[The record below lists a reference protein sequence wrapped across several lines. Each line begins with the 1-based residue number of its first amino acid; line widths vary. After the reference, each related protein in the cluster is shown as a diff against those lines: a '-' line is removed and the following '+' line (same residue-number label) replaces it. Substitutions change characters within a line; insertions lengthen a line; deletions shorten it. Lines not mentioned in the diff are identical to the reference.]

1 LRGIEIQSRFL
12 FENASHATE
21 LRPSSRADELH
32 RPDGA
37 CTLPIP
43 GARRHARMSLE
54 LRSVSRRF
62 GAQLAL
68 DRLSLHVRDGDCYG
82 FIGHNGA
89 GKTTAMRIALGL
101 QRPDEGTVVIDG
113 FDAARHPREAR
124 ARMGALIETPGF
136 QPGWSGAKNLTEL
149 LRLQGFSRVA
159 ARAEAGRWI
168 ERVGLAAAGEKH
180 VQAYSQGMR
189 QRLGLAQAL
198 LGSPRYLLLDE
209 PTNGVDPE
217 GIAEMRDLLRSLHQA
232 GTTLLVSSHQIHEL
246 SGICNRIGVL
256 RQGRLLL
263 EIETARLLGA
273 QASRWRL
280 TVRDAEAARA
290 SLVKLGIPP
299 PLGGPD
305 GALLLDLGGEAPE
318 RVTRVLVER
327 GVDVVSFFE
336 EKPTL
341 ESIYLRSSAGT
352 QTAVPAPRTDPPPT
366 AAPADPRAPGH
377 AISRMTRFD
386 LRRLVSSPGPIALF
400 TAPAVVGAIAMF
412 RRAGQAA
419 SEQSAVQSAKLFST
433 TDVTAFQAV
442 GLALQAGLPLL
453 AFLSLAL
460 ASQSIAAE
468 LGRGTLRNVLL
479 RPLVRAEAAL
489 GKSFALVVFVL
500 GSYVFLSGTALLLG
514 AIVFEFR
521 DVTETLPNG
530 ALFTLTPAGEI
541 WPDLRRALLSPILP
555 LTAYTGLGFL
565 AGSIA
570 RTGAAALGFALS
582 LGVLLD
588 LGRAFTRAFRLT
600 GGLPSDYL
608 PSPLSDTSFVGFYVD
623 VSRGVSN
630 ARFEHPAGAMLVP
643 VAWALATFLLA
654 TLFLVRKPIP

>member
-1 LRGIEIQSRFL
+1 M
-12 FENASHATE
+12 
-21 LRPSSRADELH
+21 P
-32 RPDGA
+32 
-37 CTLPIP
+37 
-43 GARRHARMSLE
+43 LE

-68 DRLSLHVRDGDCYG
+68 DRVSLHVRDGDCYG

-101 QRPDEGTVVIDG
+101 QRPDEGGVVVDG

-149 LRLQGFSRVA
+149 LRLQGFSRAA

-168 ERVGLAAAGEKH
+168 ERVGLSAAGEKH

-217 GIAEMRDLLRSLHQA
+217 GIAEMRELLRSLHQD

-256 RQGRLLL
+256 RQGRLLV
-263 EIETARLLGA
+263 EEETARLLGA

-280 TVRDAEAARA
+280 SVRDAEAARA
-290 SLVKLGIPP
+290 SLAKLEVPP
-299 PLGGPD
+299 PVLASD
-305 GALLLDLGGEAPE
+305 GTLLLDLGAQAPE
-318 RVTRVLVER
+318 RVTRALVER

-336 EKPTL
+336 ERPTL
-341 ESIYLRSSAGT
+341 EAIYLRYTAG
-352 QTAVPAPRTDPPPT
+352 AEPAGAAPRTEPLPT
-366 AAPADPRAPGH
+366 ATPSHLRAPGH
-377 AISRMTRFD
+377 AISRMTSFD
-386 LRRLVSSPGPIALF
+386 LRRLASSFGLIALL
-400 TAPAVVGAIAMF
+400 TAPAAVGAIAMF
-412 RRAGQAA
+412 HRAAQDA
-419 SEQSAVQSAKLFST
+419 SDRSAVRNATLFST
-433 TDVTAFQAV
+433 TDVTAFEAV
-442 GLALQAGLPLL
+442 GLALQAGLPVL
-453 AFLSLAL
+453 AFLALAL

-468 LGRGTLRNVLL
+468 LARGTLRNVLL

-489 GKSFALVVFVL
+489 GKSLALVVLVL
-500 GSYVFLSGTALLLG
+500 GGYVVLSGTALLLG
-514 AIVFEFR
+514 ATVFEFR

-530 ALFTLTPAGEI
+530 ARFTLTPAAEI
-541 WPDLRRALLSPILP
+541 WPELSKALVSPLLP
-555 LTAYTGLGFL
+555 LAAYTGLGFL

-588 LGRAFTRAFRLT
+588 LGRAFTRAFRLA
-600 GGLPSDYL
+600 GGFPSDYL

-623 VSRGVSN
+623 VSKGVSN
-630 ARFEHPAGAMLVP
+630 ARFELAGGAILVP
-643 VAWALATFLLA
+643 VAWTLATFLLA
-654 TLFLVRKPIP
+654 TLVLVRKPVP

>member
-1 LRGIEIQSRFL
+1 M
-12 FENASHATE
+12 
-21 LRPSSRADELH
+21 P
-32 RPDGA
+32 
-37 CTLPIP
+37 
-43 GARRHARMSLE
+43 LE

-62 GAQLAL
+62 GTQLAL

-101 QRPDEGTVVIDG
+101 QRPDEGAVVVDG

-136 QPGWSGAKNLTEL
+136 QPGWSGARNLAEL
-149 LRLQGFSRVA
+149 ARLQGFSRA
-159 ARAEAGRWI
+159 EARAEAGRWI
-168 ERVGLAAAGEKH
+168 DRVGLAGAGEKP

-217 GIAEMRDLLRSLHQA
+217 GIAGMRELLHSLNEA

-256 RQGRLLL
+256 RQGRLLV
-263 EIETARLLGA
+263 EEETARLLGA

-280 TVRDAEAARA
+280 SVRDVEGARA
-290 SLVKLGIPP
+290 SLALLAIPP
-299 PLGGPD
+299 PLGAPD
-305 GALLLDLGGEAPE
+305 GALLLDLGQAAPE
-318 RVTRVLVER
+318 RVTRTLVER
-327 GVDVVSFFE
+327 GIDVVSFSE

-341 ESIYLRSSAGT
+341 ESIYLRTSAGT
-352 QTAVPAPRTDPPPT
+352 VTAAQAPRPEPPPT
-366 AAPADPRAPGH
+366 AAPSDPRAPGR
-377 AISRMTRFD
+377 AVSRMGRFD
-386 LRRLVSSPGPIALF
+386 LRRLASSSGLIALF
-400 TAPAVVGAIAMF
+400 AAPAALGAIAMF
-412 RRAGQAA
+412 RRAAA
-419 SEQSAVQSAKLFST
+419 GASDRSAVESAKVFST
-433 TDVTAFQAV
+433 TEVTAFEVV

-453 AFLSLAL
+453 AFLALAL

-489 GKSFALVVFVL
+489 GKSLALLLFVL
-500 GSYVFLSGTALLLG
+500 GGYVLLSGTALLLG
-514 AIVFEFR
+514 ATVFEFR

-530 ALFTLTPAGEI
+530 GRFTLTPAAEI
-541 WPDLRRALLSPILP
+541 WPDLRRALLSPLLP
-555 LTAYTGLGFL
+555 LAAYTGLGFL

-588 LGRAFTRAFRLT
+588 LGRAFTRAFRLA

-630 ARFEHPAGAMLVP
+630 ARFEHAPGAVLVP
-643 VAWALATFLLA
+643 VTWALATFLLA
-654 TLFLVRKPIP
+654 THFLVRKPIP

>member
-1 LRGIEIQSRFL
+1 
-12 FENASHATE
+12 
-21 LRPSSRADELH
+21 
-32 RPDGA
+32 
-37 CTLPIP
+37 
-43 GARRHARMSLE
+43 MSLE

-68 DRLSLHVRDGDCYG
+68 DRVSMHVRDGDCYG

-89 GKTTAMRIALGL
+89 GKTSAMRIALGL
-101 QRPDEGTVVIDG
+101 QRPDEGAVVVDG

-136 QPGWSGAKNLTEL
+136 QPGWSGARNLAEL
-149 LRLQGFSRVA
+149 ARLQGFSRVE

-168 ERVGLAAAGEKH
+168 DRVGLASAGEKH

-217 GIAEMRDLLRSLHQA
+217 GIAEIRELLRSLNQA

-246 SGICNRIGVL
+246 AGICTRIGVL
-256 RQGRLLL
+256 RQGRLLV
-263 EIETARLLGA
+263 EEETPRLLGA
-273 QASRWRL
+273 HASRWRL
-280 TVRDAEAARA
+280 SVRDVDGARV
-290 SLVKLGIPP
+290 SLSALGVLPP
-299 PLGGPD
+299 VLAPD
-305 GALLLDLGGEAPE
+305 GALLLDLGREAPE
-318 RVTRVLVER
+318 RVTRTLVER
-327 GVDVVSFFE
+327 GIDVLSFSE

-341 ESIYLRSSAGT
+341 ESIYLRYSAGT
-352 QTAVPAPRTDPPPT
+352 ETAAPAPRTEPPPT
-366 AAPADPRAPGH
+366 GSPADLRAPGH
-377 AISRMTRFD
+377 AVSRMTCFD
-386 LRRLVSSPGPIALF
+386 LRRLASSFGLIALF
-400 TAPAVVGAIAMF
+400 AGPAIVGAIVMF
-412 RRAGQAA
+412 RRATEAA
-419 SEQSAVQSAKLFST
+419 SDRAAVQGAKVFST
-433 TDVTAFQAV
+433 TEVTAFEAV
-442 GLALQAGLPLL
+442 GIALQAGLPLL
-453 AFLSLAL
+453 AILALSL

-489 GKSFALVVFVL
+489 GKSLALVVFVL
-500 GSYVFLSGTALLLG
+500 GGYVLLSGTALVLG
-514 AIVFEFR
+514 ATVFGFR

-530 ALFTLTPAGEI
+530 ASFTITPAAEI
-541 WPDLRRALLSPILP
+541 WPELRRALLSPLLP
-555 LTAYTGLGFL
+555 LAAYTGLGFL

-588 LGRAFTRAFRLT
+588 LGRAITRAFRLA

-608 PSPLSDTSFVGFYVD
+608 PSPLSDTSFVGFFVD

-630 ARFEHPAGAMLVP
+630 ARFEHAAGAILVP
-643 VAWALATFLLA
+643 VAWTLATFLLA